1 MKEILCKLSKET
13 RCYIMAAKMFF
24 EGFDEIDYMT
34 EISGEMSLDV
44 LGLTKDD
51 MERFPV
57 PDYSQLVSHLSPI
70 TDPEV
75 RHWIITNTYSP
86 VLKCQ
91 RADALR
97 TFRKFCSDLRWDS
110 NEVKESLELTEELD
124 GIKPIRIDNNS
135 LGNVQR
141 STGSTTNGSGSGCIY
156 VFALIIVST
165 LLCSYLFF

>member
-1 MKEILCKLSKET
+1 MKEILCKQSKET
-13 RCYIMAAKMFF
+13 RCYIMAAKIFF
-24 EGFDEIDYMT
+24 EGFDKIDYMT
-34 EISGEMSLDV
+34 DIRGEMSLDV
-44 LGLTKDD
+44 LGLTTDD
-51 MERFPV
+51 MERFPI

-70 TDPEV
+70 SDPEV

-97 TFRKFCSDLRWDS
+97 TFRRFCSDLRWDS
-110 NEVKESLELTEELD
+110 NEIKESLKLTEELD

-135 LGNVQR
+135 FGNVQ
-141 STGSTTNGSGSGCIY
+141 SSIGNSTNGSSSGCLS
-156 VFALIIVST
+156 VFVLIIVST